1 MSTALDVKKITLQWP
16 AFAKQPINSFKL
28 PESHLSF
35 RLDIAEQRDLAPEDY
50 VGYEV
55 DLNSDELF
63 YQYLYGFQS
72 KEKPFLYLALGDSG
86 FDVLQKGGG
95 YSGGIYVSIAIAR
108 IQNIPSVT
116 DVRNCNELEQAVQ
129 HIFDEENDGEMLGPD
144 FCWITVEDKKIL
156 RENATHK
163 RSDPRYIFSL
173 PIDHRHILTF
183 NCSFGGYVPI
193 GEPLP
198 QVLFDALMDG
208 VKEFLSY
215 VQLEKIEG

>member
-1 MSTALDVKKITLQWP
+1 MNTTVEAQKITLQWP
-16 AFAKQPINSFKL
+16 YFAKQPINSFKL
-28 PESHLSF
+28 PEWHLSF
-35 RLDIAEQRDLAPEDY
+35 RADIAERRDMAPEDY
-50 VGYEV
+50 VGYDV

-72 KEKPFLYLALGDSG
+72 KEKPFLYLALGDCD
-86 FDVLQKGGG
+86 FDVLQQGGG
-95 YSGGIYVSIAIAR
+95 YTGGVNFSIAIAR
-108 IQNIPSVT
+108 IQNIPGVT
-116 DVRNCNELEQAVQ
+116 DIKNGNELEQAVQ

-144 FCWITVEDKKIL
+144 FCWVTVEDKKFL
-156 RENATHK
+156 RENVTHK
-163 RSDPRYIFSL
+163 RSDSRYIFSL

-198 QVLFDALMDG
+198 QALFDALMDG
-208 VKEFLSY
+208 VKDFLSY

>member
-1 MSTALDVKKITLQWP
+1 MTTTLEAQKITLQWP

-28 PESHLSF
+28 PEWHLSF
-35 RLDIAEQRDLAPEDY
+35 RADIAHQRDLAPEDY

-72 KEKPFLYLALGDSG
+72 KDKPFLYLALGDSS
-86 FDVLQKGGG
+86 FEVVQQGGG
-95 YSGGIYVSIAIAR
+95 YTGGVNVSIAIAR
-108 IQNIPSVT
+108 IQNIPGVT
-116 DVRNCNELEQAVQ
+116 DIKNGNELEQAVQ

-144 FCWITVEDKKIL
+144 FCWVTVEDKKFL
-156 RENATHK
+156 RENATHM
-163 RSDPRYIFSL
+163 RSNPRYIFSL

-198 QVLFDALMDG
+198 PALFDALMDG
-208 VKEFLSY
+208 VKDFLSY
-215 VQLEKIEG
+215 VQLEKTEG